1 MSLRHILLVALALV
15 LALAAVGCSSG
26 AGSAEDSSA
35 TEPAETDDAGAT
47 SAEFRDL
54 SYLTGT
60 WTVTTELVEIDN
72 PAMTAAADQPGA
84 TWECVVAGD
93 TMTLVTDRHEY
104 TDTLR
109 PEAEGGW
116 VYEASST
123 FTDEDG
129 YTVTSTIA
137 VSGKPTSTD
146 LDAFVGGM
154 TGTIDTP
161 DGRLYTAQWDIE
173 GRRQL

>member
-1 MSLRHILLVALALV
+1 MSLRRISLVALALV
-15 LALAAVGCSSG
+15 LALTAFGCTS
-26 AGSAEDSSA
+26 ATKPAEDSSA

-72 PAMTAAADQPGA
+72 PAMTAAADQPAAPWAWVG
-84 TWECVVAGD
+84 AGD
-93 TMTLVTDRHEY
+93 TRTLVPDRPESP
-104 TDTLR
+104 DTLP